1 MYKCLMYEI
10 IKVLIVR
17 SICIKS
23 WWVNNYY
30 WPSLGQMCILK
41 PIKVFVQTLIVNANL
56 IFEI

>member
-1 MYKCLMYEI
+1 MYEI